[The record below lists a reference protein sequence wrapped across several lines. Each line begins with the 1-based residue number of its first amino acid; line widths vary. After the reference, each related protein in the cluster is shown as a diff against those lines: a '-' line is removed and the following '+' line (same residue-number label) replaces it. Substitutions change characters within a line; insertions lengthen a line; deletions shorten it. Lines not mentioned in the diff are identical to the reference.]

1 MKDAGTPAHP
11 TGTEDTPATPGWVED
26 SLDLILASLPV
37 AADKLA
43 SFRASYLDCLAGCG
57 RTADLD
63 RAHDACRQGFLRA
76 VQDGLELDAS
86 TLRTLE
92 QQLEQLELSI
102 SSEI

>member
-1 MKDAGTPAHP
+1 MSGAETPATP
-11 TGTEDTPATPGWVED
+11 TSTEDTPATPGWVED
-26 SLDLILASLPV
+26 SLDRILATLPV

-43 SFRASYLDCLAGCG
+43 PLRAAYLDCLAGCG
-57 RTADLD
+57 RTTDLD

-76 VQDGLELDAS
+76 VTDSLDLDGM

-102 SSEI
+102 SSDI